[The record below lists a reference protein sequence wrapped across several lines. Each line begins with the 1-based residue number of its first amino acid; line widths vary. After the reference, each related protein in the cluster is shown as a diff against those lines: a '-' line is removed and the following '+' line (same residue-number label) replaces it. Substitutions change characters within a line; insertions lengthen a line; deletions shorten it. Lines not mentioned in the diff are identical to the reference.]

1 MLKLVFVSKKKKN
14 SQSSLLQMSVEHGSM
29 SYFYHHDCMKCK
41 KNPLMSYFRS
51 GVEHRAAFR
60 VITTTF
66 SYYLCRSIM
75 LEGLFCT
82 SNIQYSHLKIYFV
95 S

>member
-1 MLKLVFVSKKKKN
+1 MLKLLFVSKEKKN
-14 SQSSLLQMSVEHGSM
+14 SQSSLLQISVEHGSM
-29 SYFYHHDCMKCK
+29 SYFYHYDCRKCK

-51 GVEHRAAFR
+51 GVEHR